1 MANSEGVEH
10 LLLSGGEFGGEH
22 FVCYWGFYKALCQRI
37 ICLLNDLR

>member
-22 FVCYWGFYKALCQRI
+22 FVCYWGVL
-37 ICLLNDLR
+37 